1 MTFPSLPSRP
11 GTSPTAVL
19 LAALVALVAPS
30 ANPPSLQAQAAGSS
44 FSMEDF
50 FQYRGVNLEA
60 LSPDGTQAVVS
71 YTAMADRMGVDS
83 YRTGDPSYV
92 APQLSELQI
101 VDTRTGEATDLFPGK
116 RQLQRAAWS
125 PDGRTLALVVRE
137 AADVGVEAA
146 DVGVEAANVGVEAA
160 GAGVETPFQLLLRD
174 AASGEMRT
182 APLPAGIVLD
192 PGTELRWL
200 PDGSGVLY
208 GVRDEGWP
216 SEVEARVRHEIH
228 GPVVVRS
235 SENDFL
241 SWEAIR
247 RMGLRQSVARFDPAA
262 NRSTVVVEEGE
273 LGGWAPMGKGD
284 WLRLHRDITPKTDY
298 QRIFGRD
305 DRVMARPLAGGRD
318 DEVELIAN
326 DGGLTV
332 RWSGDG
338 TAWSFARQD
347 TLYFGQMGMEELRV
361 LAAPPA
367 EEPDEGTGEADEGG
381 AKASRDDD
389 EDGNATRETFSP
401 VRLSH
406 DGGHLVAS
414 SSRGFWLFDTAS
426 GRRTHFLEEDPDDD
440 EAPRWSVAEWDRSGG
455 RIYLTRA
462 ARSQWEWGIST
473 YDVASGEL
481 TERIR
486 DGRRYSGLE
495 LSRDGST
502 LILTVTEAGRPPAL
516 FAADPEATNLRR
528 LSHSNPWLADRALG
542 EMELL
547 EYLDVDGERLFGL
560 LHYPPGY
567 EAGRPYPTVFILYET
582 FFDPNFNTTAAL
594 LSAHGYVVV
603 QPSVN
608 LVEGYPGEAWIK
620 GVTAAANEVIRRGIA
635 DPKRL
640 GVQGGSYGGYAV
652 NLLVAQTPRFAA
664 AINISGKA
672 NMVSF
677 YFDSPR
683 LATRNIHAPERSQD
697 RIGATLWEQPQ
708 KYLDHSAVMMADRI
722 QTPLLLLTGQQDHNV
737 TERTTS
743 EMYYAL
749 RRLGRTVEWVSYID
763 GGHGMPRTHQGEAE
777 DYLNRIL
784 EWYERHMS
792 EEGS

>member
-1 MTFPSLPSRP
+1 MTFSPIRSRI
-11 GTSPTAVL
+11 GISHAALSFAAL
-19 LAALVALVAPS
+19 LALVASSPGLA
-30 ANPPSLQAQAAGSS
+30 AQTGGSS

-50 FQYRGVNLEA
+50 FRARSVSLEA
-60 LSPDGTQAVVS
+60 LSADGTRAVVS
-71 YTAMADRMGVDS
+71 YTATADRMGLDS

-92 APQLSELQI
+92 APQRSDIQI
-101 VDTRTGEATDLFPGK
+101 VDTRSGEATVLFPEK

-125 PDGRTLALVVRE
+125 PDGRTLALVVR
-137 AADVGVEAA
+137 DVPGLDA
-146 DVGVEAANVGVEAA
+146 
-160 GAGVETPFQLLLRD
+160 PFRLLLRD
-174 AASGEMRT
+174 GTSGEMRT
-182 APLPAGIVLD
+182 APLPEGTVLD

-200 PDGSGVLY
+200 PDGGGLLFA
-208 GVRDEGWP
+208 VREEGWG
-216 SEVEARVRHEIH
+216 SEVEARVRQEIH

-247 RMGLRQSVARFDPAA
+247 RMGLRRSVALLDPGT
-262 NRSTVVVEEGE
+262 NRSSVVVDVADLGAWEPMEEG
-273 LGGWAPMGKGD
+273 D
-284 WLRLHRDITPKTDY
+284 WMRLHRDITRETDY

-305 DRVMARPLAGGRD
+305 DRVVARPRSGGAE
-318 DEVELIAN
+318 DEVELIAD

-338 TAWSFARQD
+338 RSWSFARED
-347 TLYFGQMGMEELRV
+347 TLYFGRVGVEELRV
-361 LAAPPA
+361 LAEPSR
-367 EEPDEGTGEADEGG
+367 EEPEEDPAGLGEPEEDG
-381 AKASRDDD
+381 AGED
-389 EDGNATRETFSP
+389 EDPKPESFSP

-406 DGGHLVAS
+406 DGAHLVAS
-414 SSRGFWLFDTAS
+414 SSRGLWLFDTAT
-426 GRRTHFLEEDPDDD
+426 GQRTHVLEEDPDDD
-440 EAPRWSVAEWDRSGG
+440 DAPRWSVVEWDRSGA
-455 RIYLTRA
+455 RLYLTRA
-462 ARSQWEWGIST
+462 ARSQWEWGIAT
-473 YDVASGEL
+473 YDVASGAL

-486 DGRRYSGLE
+486 DDRRYSGLE

-502 LILTVTEAGRPPAL
+502 LMLTVTEPGRPPEL
-516 FAADPEATNLRR
+516 FAADAEVTNLRQI
-528 LSHSNPWLADRALG
+528 SSSNSWLADRALG

-547 EYLDVDGERLFGL
+547 EYLDVDGERLRGL

-567 EAGRPYPTVFILYET
+567 EAGRPHPTVFILYET
-582 FFDPNFNTTAAL
+582 FFDPNFNATAAL
-594 LSAHGYVVV
+594 LNAHGYVVV

-608 LVEGYPGEAWIK
+608 LVEGYPGEAWVK

-640 GVQGGSYGGYAV
+640 GVQGVSYGGYAV

-722 QTPLLLLTGQQDHNV
+722 RTPLLLVTGQQDHNV

-749 RRLGRTVEWVSYID
+749 RRLDRTVEWVSYID

-784 EWYERHMS
+784 EWYERHLS